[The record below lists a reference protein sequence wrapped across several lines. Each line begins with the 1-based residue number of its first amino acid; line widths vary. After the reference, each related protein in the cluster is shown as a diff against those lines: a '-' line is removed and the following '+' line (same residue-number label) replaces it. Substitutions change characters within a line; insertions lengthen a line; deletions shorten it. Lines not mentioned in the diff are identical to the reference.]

1 MSDLTTIA
9 RPYAKAVFEQASN
22 GKSLE
27 QWSGQLALLVEIAG
41 DPLMRTFLDNPDVD
55 SAQKCQTVLD
65 IGGENLS
72 AEAGNFVRL
81 LAENR
86 RLDALASIASVYE
99 DFRAEAEKSIEAEV
113 VSARA
118 LTKEQEKRLTSALKK
133 RLDREVTIKCTVDKN
148 LIGGAVIRAGDLVI
162 DGCVPTKLNQL
173 AASLN
178 Q

>member
-1 MSDLTTIA
+1 MADLTTIA
-9 RPYAKAVFEQASN
+9 RPYAKAVFEQART

-27 QWSGQLALLVEIAG
+27 KWSEQLALLVKVTE
-41 DPLMRTFLDNPDVD
+41 DPLMRTFLDSPNVD
-55 SAQKCQTVLD
+55 SREKCQAVLD
-65 IGGENLS
+65 VGAEGLGV
-72 AEAGNFVRL
+72 EAGNFVRL

-86 RLDALASIASVYE
+86 RLDVLGSIATVYE
-99 DFRAEAEKSIEAEV
+99 DFRAEAEQSIEAEV

-133 RLDREVTIKCTVDKN
+133 RLGREVTIKCTVDKN

-173 AASLN
+173 AASLD

>member
-1 MSDLTTIA
+1 MADLTTIA
-9 RPYAKAVFEQASN
+9 RPYAKAVFQQARRD
-22 GKSLE
+22 KALE
-27 QWSGQLALLVEIAG
+27 KWSEQLALLVAVTE
-41 DPLMRTFLDNPDVD
+41 DPLMQTFLDSPDVD
-55 SAQKCQTVLD
+55 AGEKCQAVLD
-65 IGGENLS
+65 VGGEKLG

-86 RLDALASIASVYE
+86 RLDALSSIATVYE
-99 DFRAEAEKSIEAEV
+99 DFRAEAEQSIEAEV

-118 LTKEQEKRLTSALKK
+118 LTKEQEKRLITALKK
-133 RLDREVTIKCTVDKN
+133 RLDRDVTIKCTVDKN

-173 AASLN
+173 AASLD